1 MAVVKEF
8 KIGNATIRI
17 HDDEVRG
24 VSQEEMER
32 REKRLQQIVGE
43 IQYKAWLKEQ
53 QESRA

>member
-53 QESRA
+53 ESRA